1 MLDTALQRI
10 TSRPPITVG
19 PETSLAEAAELML
32 DASVGSLLVV
42 DSSGHLIGIVT
53 DSDFAARPAG
63 IPFTALRL
71 PQVLGEWLG
80 EDGVERVYQQA
91 RRRTVA
97 EIMTRN
103 VYSVSNAG
111 RVEDVLRLMMD
122 QNIKHVPVID
132 DGKPLGMI
140 ARHDLLKMML
150 EAIPGAGG
158 DRAEGGEVR

>member
-10 TSRPPITVG
+10 MSRPPITVG
-19 PETSLAEAAELML
+19 RETSLAEAAELML
-32 DASVGSLLVV
+32 DSGVGSLLVV
-42 DSSGHLIGIVT
+42 DPSGRLVGIVT

-80 EDGVERVYQQA
+80 EDGVERIYQEA

-97 EIMTRN
+97 EIMTGN
-103 VYSVSNAG
+103 VYTVSSADC
-111 RVEDVLRLMMD
+111 VESALRLMME

-132 DGKPLGMI
+132 DGKPLGMV

-150 EAIPGAGG
+150 EAVPGAGR
-158 DRAEGGEVR
+158 DRPAGER

>member
-10 TSRPPITVG
+10 MSRPPITVG

-32 DASVGSLLVV
+32 DSGVGSLLVV
-42 DSSGHLIGIVT
+42 DPSGRLVGIVT

-80 EDGVERVYQQA
+80 EDGVERIYQEA

-97 EIMTRN
+97 EIMTGN
-103 VYSVSNAG
+103 VYAVSSTDCVENA
-111 RVEDVLRLMMD
+111 LRLMMD

-132 DGKPLGMI
+132 DGKPLGMV

-150 EAIPGAGG
+150 EAVPGAGG
-158 DRAEGGEVR
+158 DRPGGER

>member
-10 TSRPPITVG
+10 MSRPPITVG

-42 DSSGHLIGIVT
+42 NPAGRLIGIVT

-80 EDGVERVYQQA
+80 EDGVERIYQEA

-97 EIMTRN
+97 DIMTGN
-103 VYSVSNAG
+103 VHSVSSAD
-111 RVEDVLRLMMD
+111 RVENVLRVMMD

-150 EAIPGAGG
+150 EAIPPRAPT
-158 DRAEGGEVR
+158 DRGGEG